1 MGDKALTK
9 TRALTVTPPLI
20 FKSQIGS
27 LPPCPGIFTDISCK
41 FTREYHYT
49 NPLMCEIIH
58 IQIRGVVFRT
68 QVHIAKI
75 PAMELEVIG
84 CTCCALTGSHKS
96 GIIEII
102 YNFNVKSVSYI
113 SGGTDSQLL
122 RVSET

>member
-49 NPLMCEIIH
+49 NPLMWEIIH

-68 QVHIAKI
+68 QVR
-75 PAMELEVIG
+75 MRQN
-84 CTCCALTGSHKS
+84 TGH
-96 GIIEII
+96 GT
-102 YNFNVKSVSYI
+102 
-113 SGGTDSQLL
+113 GGYRLYML
-122 RVSET
+122 CF